1 MPNSIY
7 TAVSGLRVSQQDLD
21 VVGNNIANLN
31 TPGFK
36 DQRTNFADLLYQT
49 LSPGSGGSSSFSGT
63 NPEQVGLGVAVKSID
78 SNFQQ
83 GGLQATGNPFDLA
96 IQGNGFFV
104 VNNGFQNLYT
114 RAGSFAVDGQN
125 FLVDPGTGFR
135 VQRFGTLGEG
145 SATSP
150 AFQTTG
156 SNDIQI
162 PFGTAVPGQA
172 TTAVTFQGNLN
183 ANAVGPLAQ
192 VLTTG
197 TPFKAGGQPA
207 NANTLLNALD
217 DHSAAPYQ
225 GTDAIRLQGTTTS
238 GAAVNVTI
246 SVGPTTTLGNLVAAI
261 NANFP
266 GSTASL
272 DASGNLVITAN
283 ATGPSSLAVNIS
295 DVAGNVGTMAWS
307 NHQFAVTTTGKNG
320 DTVNSAIQVFDS
332 QGTAHTLSLTF
343 QKTAAN
349 TWNLTGSIPASAGT
363 ITAGAVQTIT
373 FNNDGSLRLVTGGA
387 QMTFQFTG
395 ISTPQTISLNFGT
408 PNRFNGL
415 TQFGSPA
422 SAAAVSQD
430 GSAAGFLTSVS
441 VGKDGVVTGVF
452 SNGKNLPLAQMA
464 IANFSNPAGLNREG
478 NNDFS
483 QGAQSGVPQIG
494 AGLSGGRGTVLQ
506 GTLEQS
512 NVDIATEFTKLIIA
526 QRSFEANARA
536 VTVTDQV
543 LQSLTQIIQ

>member
-1 MPNSIY
+1 MPNSIF
-7 TAVSGLRVSQQDLD
+7 TAVSGLRVSQQELD

-36 DQRTNFADLLYQT
+36 NQRTNFADLLYQT
-49 LSPGSGGSSSFSGT
+49 LSPGSGGASSFSGT
-63 NPEQVGLGVAVKSID
+63 NPEQLGLGVAVKSID

-104 VNNGFQNLYT
+104 LNDSFQNLYT

-145 SATSP
+145 SPTSP
-150 AFQTTG
+150 AFQTSG
-156 SNDIQI
+156 SNDIKI

-172 TTAVTFQGNLN
+172 TAAVTFQGNLN
-183 ANAVGPLAQ
+183 ANAVGPLAE

-197 TPFKAGGQPA
+197 QPFKSGGQPA

-246 SVGPTTTLGNLVAAI
+246 PVGPTTTLGNLVAAI

-266 GSTASL
+266 GSTASVN
-272 DASGNLVITAN
+272 ASGNLVITAD

-307 NHQFAVTTTGKNG
+307 NHALAVTTSGKNG
-320 DTVNSAIQVFDS
+320 DTVNTAIQVFDS
-332 QGTAHTLSLTF
+332 QGTDHSLSLTF
-343 QKTAAN
+343 QKVSAN
-349 TWNLTGSIPASAGT
+349 NWNLTASIPAADGT
-363 ITAGAVQTIT
+363 IVSGAVQGIA

-408 PNRFNGL
+408 PNGFNGL
-415 TQFGSPA
+415 TQFGSPS
-422 SAAAVSQD
+422 SAAAVNQD
-430 GSAAGFLTSVS
+430 GSAAGFLASVS
-441 VGKDGVVTGVF
+441 VGKDGIVTGIF
-452 SNGKNLPLAQMA
+452 SNGKNLPLAQLA

-483 QGAQSGVPQIG
+483 QGTQSGVPQLG
-494 AGLSGGRGTVLQ
+494 SGLSGGRGTVLQ
-506 GTLEQS
+506 GSLEQS
-512 NVDIATEFTKLIIA
+512 NVDVAQEFTNLIIA

-536 VTVTDQV
+536 VTITDQV